1 MRALHLL
8 VLAAVFVVV
17 PVRGEDAP
25 PALHTLDAAALADA
39 YIAPPPDVAKLRSE
53 DAKKIGGPMRYGVVL
68 PVDGITLDDGAATR
82 GHVHVL
88 ADGRKLWRVVV
99 SSPGARLLDLAF
111 DRLVL
116 PPGAELTLSSADF
129 GLIRG
134 PITAADLD
142 AVPGY
147 RTAFVPGDI
156 AVIEITAPAD
166 VFASVD
172 ASLASVV
179 HGYRG
184 LFDAVE
190 ETAKSGSCNVD
201 VACPLGNG
209 WRNQIASVGHYTFS
223 SGGSASLCT
232 GQLVANTRGDNVP
245 LFLTA
250 HHCVDSASDAA
261 SVVVY
266 WNYQSATCRTPGSA
280 ASGSP
285 LSSSIASHT
294 QSGSSLLATYSNSD
308 FTLLRLSTSVPSG
321 ANAFWSGWDRRDYTP
336 SGAIAI
342 HHPSGHEKRISEEVN
357 PLAITAYEGGPG
369 SGTNY
374 LRVADWDQ
382 GTTEGGS
389 SGSGLWDRS
398 TGLLVGQLDGGAAE
412 CGNNEPDWY
421 GRLHRSWT
429 GNGTSASR
437 LSDHLDPIG
446 SGATQL
452 QGYGAAGG
460 GGGNPTPGGQLQN
473 GMAFSGVAAASG
485 SAVNFTA
492 VLPSGASNFVIRTTG
507 GSGDADLYVRFGS
520 APTPTAFDC
529 NSVGSSST
537 ETCTFANPTAGT
549 WHIAVVG
556 FTAFSGVTVTAS
568 WNVPSTSANRAR
580 WDINGDGR
588 SDFTWIQ
595 QSSGEHYYWLL
606 NGRNTIGHG
615 TLFTSLTWRIVAS
628 GDLNADGRSDYV
640 WYNSASGETYYWLM
654 NGPTVIG
661 QGSLLVSSTWRV
673 THSADFD
680 GNGRD
685 DLLWYNVASG
695 ETYAWLIN
703 ADGSIT
709 GGILFTSP
717 SWRVV
722 AVGDINGDRRGDLI
736 WYNAGSGETYYWM
749 MNGLSL
755 AQGGSLLVHPQ
766 WRVTTT
772 GDMNGDG
779 RADLV
784 WLNPASGE
792 TYYWMMNG
800 AQILQQGTVLISSV
814 WRVTGTGDLN
824 GDGRADFLWYNAATG
839 ESFAWLLNGSFV
851 IDQYSIFTSP
861 VWRIINN

>member
-8 VLAAVFVVV
+8 VVAAMIVVAV
-17 PVRGEDAP
+17 PARGEDAP
-25 PALHTLDAAALADA
+25 PALHTFDTSTLADA
-39 YIAPPPDVAKLRSE
+39 YLAPPPDVAKLRAE
-53 DAKKIGGPMRYGVVL
+53 DAKQVGGPLRYGVVV
-68 PVDGITLDDGAATR
+68 PVAGITLETGAATR
-82 GHVHVL
+82 GIVSTL
-88 ADGRKLWRVVV
+88 ADGRRLWRVAV

-142 AVPGY
+142 ADPGY

-156 AVIEITAPAD
+156 AVIEIVAPAD
-166 VFASVD
+166 VFGAVE

-184 LFDAVE
+184 LFDGPEA
-190 ETAKSGSCNVD
+190 TDKSGSCNVD
-201 VACPLGNG
+201 VACPLGNA
-209 WRNQIASVGHYTFS
+209 WRDPIASVGHYTFV
-223 SGGSASLCT
+223 SGGEASLCT
-232 GQLVANTRGDNVP
+232 GQLVANTRGDTTP

-250 HHCVDSASDAA
+250 NHCLATNSEAA

-266 WNYQSATCRTPGSA
+266 WNYQSPTCRTPGSA

-285 LSSSIASHT
+285 LSRSLASHS
-294 QSGSSLLATYSNSD
+294 QSGSSLLATGSNTD
-308 FTLLRLSTSVPSG
+308 FTLLRLSSAVPSG
-321 ANAFWSGWDRRDYTP
+321 VNAFWSGWDRRDYTP
-336 SGAIAI
+336 SGAIGI
-342 HHPSGHEKRISEEVN
+342 HHPAGHEKRISEDAN
-357 PLAITAYEGGPG
+357 PLAITAYNGGPG
-369 SGTNY
+369 SGSNF

-389 SGSGLWDRS
+389 SGSGLWDRN
-398 TGLLVGQLDGGAAE
+398 TGLLVGQLRGGDAA
-412 CGNNEPDWY
+412 CGNDEADWY
-421 GRLHRSWT
+421 GRINRSWT
-429 GNGTSASR
+429 GNGTSATR
-437 LSDHLDPIG
+437 LSDHLDPLG
-446 SGATQL
+446 SGVTQL
-452 QGYGAAGG
+452 AGYRAGG
-460 GGGNPTPGGQLQN
+460 GGTTIPGGQLQN
-473 GMAFSGVAAASG
+473 GVPVGGLAAGTG
-485 SAVNFTA
+485 SAISFTA
-492 VLPSGASNFVIRTTG
+492 VLPSGASNLVIRTTG

-529 NSVGSSST
+529 SSNSASST
-537 ETCTFANPTAGT
+537 ETCTFANPAAGT

-556 FTAFSGVTVTAS
+556 FTTFSGVTLTAS
-568 WNVPSTSANRAR
+568 WNVPSSPGNRAR

-588 SDFTWIQ
+588 SDFTWLNQ
-595 QSSGEHYYWLL
+595 ASGEHYYWLL
-606 NGRNTIGHG
+606 NGRSTIAQG

-628 GDLNADGRSDYV
+628 GDLNADGRSDYI

-654 NGPTVIG
+654 NGPNVIG

-673 THSADFD
+673 THSADLD

-709 GGILFTSP
+709 GGSLFTSP
-717 SWRVV
+717 VWRVV
-722 AVGDINGDRRGDLI
+722 AVGDLNGDRRGDLV
-736 WYNAGSGETYYWM
+736 WHNQASGETYYWM
-749 MNGLSL
+749 MNGFALT
-755 AQGGSLLVHPQ
+755 QGGSLLVHPQ

-779 RADLV
+779 RSDLV
-784 WLNPASGE
+784 WLNPVSGE

-800 AQILQQGTVLISSV
+800 AQILQQGTVLVSAF

-824 GDGRADFLWYNAATG
+824 GDGRADFIWYNAATG
-839 ESFAWLLNGSFV
+839 ESFAWLMNGAFV
-851 IDQYSIFTSP
+851 IDQYSVFTSP
-861 VWRIINN
+861 VWRIVNN